1 MARKVISELAARM
14 AQEEPYFFILR
25 LAKRVN
31 EGYFIMFEGD
41 DKVGHSGQK
50 H

>member
-1 MARKVISELAARM
+1 VGREVISELAVRM
-14 AQEEPYFFILR
+14 AQKEPYFFIFR
-25 LAKRVN
+25 LSKRVN